1 MEIIMNSNDLY
12 NNLKELWEEF
22 DSNHNVFVDK
32 GNKAAGSRAR
42 KAIGEIKKLVT
53 EYRKASVSE
62 CIMNI
67 ASLAGH
73 LAFGLIAFS
82 FLVKDIF
89 WLRIV
94 SILASLFS
102 VFYNYLIPLEPMWL
116 AINWN
121 FIFIAVNLYH
131 IAVIL
136 YEKREVKMDAKN
148 QELYDT
154 LFSEMTPVEYL
165 KISRAAKWE
174 LVKAGERIITQ
185 GMPVPDLYLIY
196 NGTVDVI
203 VDNEQIAELKDGEFV
218 GEMSFL
224 TEKVATATCKVKYDA
239 QCLVWKQKEFKE
251 LLKRNPS
258 LYFTIQSVL
267 SSQVSDKLV
276 KSSK

>member
-1 MEIIMNSNDLY
+1 
-12 NNLKELWEEF
+12 
-22 DSNHNVFVDK
+22 
-32 GNKAAGSRAR
+32 
-42 KAIGEIKKLVT
+42 
-53 EYRKASVSE
+53 
-62 CIMNI
+62 MNI
-67 ASLAGH
+67 ATLAGH

-94 SILASLFS
+94 SIAASLFS
-102 VFYNYLIPLEPMWL
+102 VLYNYIIPVEPMWL

-121 FIFIAVNLYH
+121 FVFIVVNLYH

-136 YEKREVKMDAKN
+136 YEKREVKMDDKN
-148 QELYDT
+148 EELYQT

-165 KISRAAKWE
+165 KISRAAEWVTLKPGQR
-174 LVKAGERIITQ
+174 LITQ

-196 NGTVDVI
+196 NGTVDVA
-203 VDNEQIAELKDGEFV
+203 VDGRWVAELKDGQFV

-224 TEKVATATCKVKYDA
+224 TEKVATASCIVKYEA
-239 QCLVWKQKEFKE
+239 QCLVWKQREFKD

-267 SSQVSDKLV
+267 SAQVSDALV
-276 KSSK
+276 TSSRK